1 MSATSATAA
10 AIPTSTPAVTPRRSR
25 PSPNQPA
32 PCTLPTP
39 LFPPTATRVPAGRT
53 SSAPSCR
60 TRRSSPRSSMST
72 SAASSTAGR
81 TTRIS
86 PTATSAGRTASSWM
100 ATRSGIRTT
109 PTSGSARRTKKSGGT
124 SARRSRSRR
133 ILAWPDAE
141 FEYTE
146 DKAMTSL
153 RRGRGFTLIELLVV
167 IAIIAILAAILFPV
181 FAQARDKARSAACLS
196 NLQQIGKAL
205 MMYAQDYDE
214 KTTWFWNSGAAA
226 AGKDP
231 LAGYWYQLLL
241 PYTKNAQVFICPSV
255 GTRGPATDAPGW
267 PYCTPDQKPYPNLRR
282 CGYGFNFGHVNYGG
296 GDPYFSPSV

>member
-1 MSATSATAA
+1 
-10 AIPTSTPAVTPRRSR
+10 
-25 PSPNQPA
+25 
-32 PCTLPTP
+32 
-39 LFPPTATRVPAGRT
+39 
-53 SSAPSCR
+53 
-60 TRRSSPRSSMST
+60 
-72 SAASSTAGR
+72 
-81 TTRIS
+81 
-86 PTATSAGRTASSWM
+86 
-100 ATRSGIRTT
+100 
-109 PTSGSARRTKKSGGT
+109 
-124 SARRSRSRR
+124 
-133 ILAWPDAE
+133 
-141 FEYTE
+141 
-146 DKAMTSL
+146 MTSL

-255 GTRGPATDAPGW
+255 GTRGPATDQPGW

-296 GDPYFSPSV
+296 GDPYFSPSGETKSLAAIGEPARTLYIADSSLGSKNLNAGWQDIWCPILPHKKKLATELDVYAKDKSIGTPPNTNIAPRHSGGANAIFMDGHAKWYPRNAFWETSPEKELWGHFSSPEPE